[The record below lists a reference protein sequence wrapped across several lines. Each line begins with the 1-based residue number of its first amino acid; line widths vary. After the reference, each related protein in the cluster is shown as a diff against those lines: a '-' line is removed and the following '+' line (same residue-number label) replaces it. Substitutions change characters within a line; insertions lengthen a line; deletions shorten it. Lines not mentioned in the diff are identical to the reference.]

1 MDEPCLEVLPR
12 KEISPS
18 QSRGKSHLAIKNYE
32 KRLLIEKRI
41 IVAVNEKCNFVIM
54 FYCGV
59 KVGVSDVCRHR
70 YTGNFLKQS
79 N

>member
-1 MDEPCLEVLPR
+1 MLEFLITKGVGPFQQVE
-12 KEISPS
+12 K
-18 QSRGKSHLAIKNYE
+18 KSHLAIKNYE
-32 KRLLIEKRI
+32 KRLLIKKRF

-59 KVGVSDVCRHR
+59 EVGGVSEVLRHR